1 ADGEPADRQRADGN
15 GSERSRAD
23 RKRDHAGGGNG
34 FGSAND
40 STRHRWSPSGSWF
53 SPSAGGEH
61 ARGPPAYPTPR
72 GPTPTPPPPDGGGA
86 IPICRRCGEQVACCR
101 VNITSGRGT
110 A

>member
-1 ADGEPADRQRADGN
+1 GEPADRQRADGN

-53 SPSAGGEH
+53 SSSAGGEH
-61 ARGPPAYPTPR
+61 HRLPPPYAAARGATPTASPTP
-72 GPTPTPPPPDGGGA
+72 GGA
-86 IPICRRCGEQVACCR
+86 SPSARDAAKQTPGCLLF
-101 VNITSGRGT
+101 
-110 A
+110 